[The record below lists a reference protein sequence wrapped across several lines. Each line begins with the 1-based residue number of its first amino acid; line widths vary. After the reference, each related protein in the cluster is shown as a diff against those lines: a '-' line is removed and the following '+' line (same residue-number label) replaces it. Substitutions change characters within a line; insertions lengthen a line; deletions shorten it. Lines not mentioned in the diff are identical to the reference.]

1 VLFNAFAQKGDRM
14 TYRVRFVNY
23 PRQYQRLKKEFDS
36 VFKEVMSGGD
46 FILRRHVE
54 EFEKKIA
61 TYVGTKH
68 AIGVNTGTDAL
79 YLSAHALEFGP
90 GDEVITVAHT
100 FVATVGAIVQSGATP
115 ILIDIRDDFNMD
127 VDQIEKAIT
136 PRTKGIIPVHLNGHA
151 CEMDKI
157 MALSNKHGLK
167 IIEDAAQALGAS
179 FKGKRCGSFGDT
191 GIFSFYPA
199 KMLGTAGDGGMVCTN
214 DDVLARQLR
223 ALRDNG
229 RVDSEEVIEC
239 FGYCSRLDN
248 LHAALLNMKFRH
260 FDRWVERR
268 REIAQLYDEDLS
280 NIDGIILHPH
290 SDKDYFDV
298 YQNYVIRCK
307 KRDDL
312 VTHLRNAG
320 VEVLISWPKP
330 LHKQKALGLS
340 HFNLPMTERIS
351 AEVVSL
357 PMYPELTV
365 EEVRFV
371 IETVR
376 DFFQ

>member
-1 VLFNAFAQKGDRM
+1 MLFNAFAQKGDRM